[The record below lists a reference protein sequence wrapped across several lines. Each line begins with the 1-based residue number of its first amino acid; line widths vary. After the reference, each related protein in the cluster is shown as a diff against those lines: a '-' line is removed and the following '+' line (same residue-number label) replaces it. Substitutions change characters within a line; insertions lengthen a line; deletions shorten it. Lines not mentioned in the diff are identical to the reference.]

1 MEKLTT
7 LQGDINRLWKS
18 GVSRV
23 DITKRLGCSIHTV
36 NRVCKG
42 RHKACNETRALVVC
56 LRMDG
61 YYIDEVCS
69 ILGMKRDIVIYYSKG
84 VKFENSTRPSR
95 SQKPKVM
102 KIKKKLKEPKIT
114 AEEQRA
120 LLNTGAEAGATTL
133 ECKLNPSRDDGR
145 LVLVRYKG
153 LGGVQTCEIRVRDG
167 VSDQEARE
175 RWCKKYGKE
184 LVV

>member
-18 GVSRV
+18 GISRR
-23 DITKRLGCSIHTV
+23 DITNKLNCSIHTV

-42 RHKACNETRALVVC
+42 KHKAYNETRDLVVC

-61 YYIDEVCS
+61 YYIDEVIEITGIS
-69 ILGMKRDIVIYYSKG
+69 KERVVYYSRG
-84 VKFENSTRPSR
+84 VKFTNSTRPSK
-95 SQKPKVM
+95 SPKQKTM

-114 AEEQRA
+114 AEEQRL

-133 ECKLNPSRDDGR
+133 ECKLNPLRDQGR
-145 LVLVRYKG
+145 LVSVHYKG

-167 VSDQEARE
+167 VTYQEARE

-184 LVV
+184 LAV

>member
-18 GVSRV
+18 GISRR
-23 DITKRLGCSIHTV
+23 DITKRLNCSIHQV
-36 NRVCKG
+36 NRVCRGKN
-42 RHKACNETRALVVC
+42 KAYNETRDLVVC

-61 YYIDEVCS
+61 YYIHEVANITGIS
-69 ILGMKRDIVIYYSKG
+69 TYSVKYYSKG
-84 VKFENSTRPSR
+84 YKFKNSI
-95 SQKPKVM
+95 KPKGM

-114 AEEQRA
+114 AEEQRL

-133 ECKLNPSRDDGR
+133 ECKLNPNRDNGR

-184 LVV
+184 LV